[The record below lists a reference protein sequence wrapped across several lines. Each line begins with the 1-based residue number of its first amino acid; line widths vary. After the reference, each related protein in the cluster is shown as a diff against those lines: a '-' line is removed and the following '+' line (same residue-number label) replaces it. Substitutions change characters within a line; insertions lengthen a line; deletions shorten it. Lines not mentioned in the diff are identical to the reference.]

1 MLVRMV
7 AKNICIANSRTQVSL
22 EYIYFNLIISD
33 SLSKIDLKYKKIVTT
48 H

>member
-7 AKNICIANSRTQVSL
+7 AKNVCIANSRTPVSL
-22 EYIYFNLIISD
+22 EYIYFNMIISD
-33 SLSKIDLKYKKIVTT
+33 SLSEIDLKFKKIVTT